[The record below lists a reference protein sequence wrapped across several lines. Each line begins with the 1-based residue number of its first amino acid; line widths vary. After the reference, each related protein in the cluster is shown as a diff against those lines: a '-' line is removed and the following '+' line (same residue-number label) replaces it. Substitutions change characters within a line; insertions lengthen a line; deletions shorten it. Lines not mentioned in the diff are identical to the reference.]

1 MTPRPLFAPPS
12 FCARLFARVGH
23 PASSLSIKTERHAG
37 TSRATQSRARRDTQH
52 TTGGMLPCVCMA
64 RQGARRSIGLS
75 GIIQLRGREGGGAMA
90 EVGRA
95 RAGADRGRLG
105 EVVEGACVIDSHVTP
120 CRIAG
125 DFARFHDLLHV
136 RLHER
141 RVSSG
146 GGQRGSAEVLA

>member
-1 MTPRPLFAPPS
+1 MMPLPRLAPPS
-12 FCARLFARVGH
+12 FCARFFTRVG
-23 PASSLSIKTERHAG
+23 SSSSSIQPERHAG
-37 TSRATQSRARRDTQH
+37 ASRATPPRARRDTQH

-75 GIIQLRGREGGGAMA
+75 GIIQLHGREDGGAQA

-95 RAGADRGRLG
+95 RAGVDRGRLG
-105 EVVEGACVIDSHVTP
+105 EVGVGACVIDSHVTP